1 MPNYTPIS
9 NLLFYSECQMF
20 IHVAIL
26 LVFMEE
32 VMEEVT

>member
-1 MPNYTPIS
+1 MPNYMAFS

-26 LVFMEE
+26 LVFMDDI
-32 VMEEVT
+32 T